1 MSITNKLN
9 TCALARLIQLG
20 KMNIS
25 DSQIDFKVWYFKTR
39 WRLLGKWFLSF
50 RSMSRIDENL
60 RREGL
65 TSLSLSQFTT
75 NLRWSMTNADKWL
88 LLPGSIHSWFHQW
101 CQGTQS
107 LPYQPVNYVKYQ
119 GGLRPTSTSYS
130 DRAFLY
136 PYILF
141 KWPPE
146 INSNESSNIADS
158 NHNYDYLSSE

>member
-75 NLRWSMTNADKWL
+75 NLRWQMLINEFRSMSRIDENLRREGLTSLSLSQFTTNLRRQMLINDYYCPDPFI
-88 LLPGSIHSWFHQW
+88 PGSINDVKVHNLFH
-101 CQGTQS
+101 
-107 LPYQPVNYVKYQ
+107 
-119 GGLRPTSTSYS
+119 
-130 DRAFLY
+130 
-136 PYILF
+136 
-141 KWPPE
+141 
-146 INSNESSNIADS
+146 INQLIM
-158 NHNYDYLSSE
+158 